1 MKNVKLNQDRIVEAI
16 INSNEFTESSVENA
30 IKSLPW
36 HSSLTIVDSESE
48 AEETFKEWFADS
60 DGGAEEYM
68 NHFGGVHSN
77 CIETFTLNVT
87 DPEDEYTHQFKV
99 SIYEYYVDSGS
110 VDYMYGVSASQ
121 L

>member
-1 MKNVKLNQDRIVEAI
+1 MKNVNLNQDRIVEKI

-30 IKSLPW
+30 IKTLSWHASLK
-36 HSSLTIVDSESE
+36 IVDSEND
-48 AEETFKEWFADS
+48 AEVTFKEWFADS
-60 DGGAEEYM
+60 DFGAEKYM

-87 DPEDEYTHQFKV
+87 DPTDDYTHQFKV

-110 VDYMYGVSASQ
+110 VDYIYRVSASK

>member
-48 AEETFKEWFADS
+48 AEGIFKKWFADS
-60 DGGAEEYM
+60 DGGSEKYI
-68 NHFGGVHSN
+68 NNFGGIHSN
-77 CIETFTLNVT
+77 CIETFILNVT
-87 DPEDEYTHQFKV
+87 APEDEYTHQFKV

-110 VDYMYGVSASQ
+110 VDYIYGVSASQ